1 VKRKIVIHLFLSLA
15 AWIVAAPMIVTVPLF
30 AHHSTAQYVTGTYL
44 TIKGTVTEWFWA
56 NPHCLLKLDVKTDS
70 SEVVHWVAETGAP
83 ANMIDAGWRKNSLKP
98 GDQVTVTLRPAKNG
112 KPVGSAVRVEF
123 ADGKTL
129 QVGGKEDIGNEFHLS
144 GAPTK

>member
-1 VKRKIVIHLFLSLA
+1 MKRKIVIHLFLSLA

-30 AHHSTAQYVTGTYL
+30 AHHSKAQYVTGTYL

>member
-1 VKRKIVIHLFLSLA
+1 MKNQIIILLSLSLGA
-15 AWIVAAPMIVTVPLF
+15 SIVAVPLF
-30 AHHSTAQYVTGTYL
+30 AHHGAAAYETGKNI

-70 SEVVHWVAETGAP
+70 GEVVRWVTETQAP
-83 ANMIDAGWRKNSLKP
+83 ANMIDAGWRKNSFKS
-98 GDQVTVTLRPAKNG
+98 GDEVTVTVRPAKSGN
-112 KPVGSAVRVEF
+112 PVGAIVRVEF

-129 QVGGKEDIGNEFHLS
+129 EVGGSEAVGNEFHLS

>member
-1 VKRKIVIHLFLSLA
+1 MKRKIGILLSLTLGACIA
-15 AWIVAAPMIVTVPLF
+15 ALMFVAVPLF
-30 AHHSTAQYVTGTYL
+30 AHHSTGNYVSGTTV

-56 NPHCLLKLDVKTDS
+56 NPHCLLKFDLKTDS
-70 SEVVHWVAETGAP
+70 GEVVHWIAETGAP
-83 ANMIDAGWRKNSLKP
+83 ANMVDAGWRKNSLKP

-129 QVGGKEDIGNEFHLS
+129 QVGGDEETGNEYHLS
-144 GAPTK
+144 GAPKR